1 MPQQT
6 ITIINKFGIHVR
18 VAQKLV
24 EALRPFTAQV
34 TLTKNGKGV
43 DARSILEVLTLY
55 APEGTKLEVESQ
67 GADADQALAA
77 AAEILTAPAEKIIG
91 ATRVREKA
99 RGKAKGNGH

>member
-1 MPQQT
+1 MARQT

-55 APEGTKLEVESQ
+55 APEGTTLVVESQ
-67 GADADQALAA
+67 GTDADRALAA
-77 AAEILTAPAEKIIG
+77 AVDILTAPAEKILG
-91 ATRVREKA
+91 AA
-99 RGKAKGNGH
+99 RAKGKAKSNGD